1 MAAQQALLKQ
11 VFADVNHREAE
22 AKQMLEKDP
31 KAALAML
38 QETRKKVEAAGL
50 EPAARD
56 QLLRRLDRSI
66 ADTEHYIEQNR
77 ARIELEA
84 KNNAVRQDLTRET
97 NVKLQTQQ
105 KLAELVDQYNRLNE
119 EQRFEEA
126 EVIAK
131 RAQELAPHE
140 MVTQV
145 MVSKIVDPAQ
155 AGPRTADQAKRRKTP
170 LPTQ

>member
-1 MAAQQALLKQ
+1 M
-11 VFADVNHREAE
+11 
-22 AKQMLEKDP
+22 
-31 KAALAML
+31 
-38 QETRKKVEAAGL
+38 
-50 EPAARD
+50 
-56 QLLRRLDRSI
+56 LRRLDRSI
-66 ADTEHYIEQNR
+66 AETQHYIEQNR
-77 ARIELEA
+77 SRIELEE

-140 MVTQV
+140 LVTQV
-145 MVSKIVDPAQ
+145 MVSKSSITVKLDREMRIQGQEGKWLRFNA
-155 AGPRTADQAKRRKTP
+155 
-170 LPTQ
+170 